1 MDASDPH
8 FTEFLRNGSEPAFT
22 RLVER
27 HMGLVHGTARRVLGN
42 AREDALADVAQTVFS
57 RLAAQARRLPA
68 DLVVSVWLHAQTRRA
83 ALNVIRTESR
93 RMARERTAAELMQQN
108 APEDPVGVNAAL
120 MPHIDRALSEL
131 SKIDQRALA
140 LRYFEQCPF
149 QEVGERLGLSP
160 DAARKRLTRALETL
174 RARLS
179 RRGIMLSAAALT
191 LWLTDESIR
200 AAPASL
206 TAATVSAAL
215 PAAAAAAAQG
225 GSGGLLSLLTVMTG
239 IKSMVIG
246 AAIGLVSGGLWSGLA
261 GNQPTGPDASAASG
275 ALPAGTPGIN
285 GGGAAAAQRFAVPE
299 PATTPEGLLA
309 QFREI
314 NEAPDTELN
323 RLRLQAWLE
332 RIPADQWKP
341 LVELADAQF
350 TRQEKRRFPD
360 LARQWAKAD
369 PEAAMSALLKTHETP
384 PPWPGATIQTAGF
397 GRSLAIDAYS
407 VWYAEAPDKAG
418 AWILKYQDDPRWA
431 ELVPGAIQVISV
443 KLAASSPV
451 SALRWAGQLQGD
463 ELRGAALAPIWAY
476 LSREPG
482 KTDWPDACDLLLTST
497 DREFGRMA
505 LKQAVSAWINVDF
518 YEPGFA
524 GAERWM
530 ANLSSPGDRQ
540 DIAELIVSN
549 TMQPRSSF
557 NFKDRPEKALAELL
571 TLGPETASRKI
582 ARLISEAG
590 PLQSGAAAWLL
601 PLLRGPERDPAILD
615 AARKMAEGN
624 ESLRIS
630 NYFASKPNASGAL
643 SWAVE
648 LSDPAVRDPMIRD
661 LLARRLTELSVAG
674 KSVAEA
680 ADWVEKTP
688 LKPEVRDLLR
698 STLKEFESHRKP

>member
-1 MDASDPH
+1 MSASDSH
-8 FTEFLRNGSEPAFT
+8 LTEFVRSGSEPAFA

-27 HMGLVHGTARRVLGN
+27 HMGLVYATARRVLGA
-42 AREDALADVAQTVFS
+42 AREDAVADIAQTVFC
-57 RLAAQARRLPA
+57 RLAGQARRLPA

-83 ALNVIRTESR
+83 ALNVIRSESR
-93 RMARERTAAELMQQN
+93 RAARERTAAELMRQN
-108 APEDPVGVNAAL
+108 TPEGQAEVNEVL
-120 MPHIDRALSEL
+120 MPHIDSALAEL
-131 SKIDQRALA
+131 SKTDQRALA
-140 LRYFEQCPF
+140 LRFFEQCPF
-149 QEVGERLGLSP
+149 QEIGERLGLSP

-179 RRGIMLSAAALT
+179 RRGVTLSVAALT

-215 PAAAAAAAQG
+215 PAAAAAQG
-225 GSGGLLSLLTVMTG
+225 GSGGLLSILTVMTG
-239 IKSMVIG
+239 IKSLIIG

-261 GNQPTGPDASAASG
+261 GNQPTRLDASAASG
-275 ALPAGTPGIN
+275 ALPGRTPGTN

-299 PATTPEGLLA
+299 PAATTEGLLA

-314 NEAPDTELN
+314 IEAPDIELN

-350 TRQEKRRFPD
+350 TNQEKRKFPD
-360 LARQWAKAD
+360 LARQWAKVD
-369 PEAAMSALLKTHETP
+369 PEAAMSALLKTHDSP
-384 PPWPGATIQTAGF
+384 FPWLGAEIQTAGF
-397 GRSLAIDAYS
+397 GRDLALVAYRA
-407 VWYAEAPDKAG
+407 WYADAPDKAG
-418 AWILKYQDDPRWA
+418 AWIVKYQDDPRWA
-431 ELVPGAIQVISV
+431 ELVTGATQIISE

-451 SALRWAGQLQGD
+451 SALRWVTQLQGD
-463 ELRGAALAPIWAY
+463 ELRRAALAPIWAY

-482 KTDWPDACDLLLTST
+482 KPDWPDACDLLLTST
-497 DREFGRMA
+497 DRKYGRMA
-505 LKQAVSAWINVDF
+505 LKEALGAWINVDI

-530 ANLSSPGDRQ
+530 ATLSSPSDRQ

-549 TMQPRSSF
+549 TMQPRSGY
-557 NFKDRPEKALAELL
+557 NVNDRPEKALAELL
-571 TLGPETASRKI
+571 TSGPETTSRTI

-601 PLLRGPERDPAILD
+601 PLLKGPERDPAILD
-615 AARKMAEGN
+615 AARKMAGGD

-648 LSDPAVRDPMIRD
+648 LSDPAARDPLIRD

-688 LKPEVRDLLR
+688 LKPEVRDVLR
-698 STLKEFESHRKP
+698 STLKEFESTGKP